1 MRDSANTN
9 GVPADAVYK
18 EVVVIG
24 NGPAGLSLSYMLAGN
39 WPYYNGKKHP
49 DEMLTAR
56 LRSTYSTKSLVE
68 QDLRFLAEGLEGRSS
83 NPVSVLLDQLSH
95 PCADQGVD
103 LPPLVEWR
111 HNPEYAID
119 HIVLGKGPPGGAW
132 QAMDGN
138 VLTISLNSW
147 MELPGLDFRSW
158 ESVNTGMISGAA
170 RRVPVSAVAAYY
182 RDYVKRM
189 KLSRF
194 FRDNILVTS
203 VTQLVPSQ
211 DTVDKDEQV
220 TGVSISDYSTLWL
233 VEGHDITNNSTV
245 TYVCQRVVLAMGST
259 DSRNQLG
266 VPGELSHPNWVF
278 HDLKSFENGLDT
290 LVKENSDVRNG
301 VRQVDP
307 VLIVGAGLSAA
318 DAVLSARFRS
328 LPIIHV
334 FRRSNVSLDKTL
346 PENMYPEYHK
356 VHQMM
361 SDQGG
366 GYQDYCAYQEHK
378 VIEISELP
386 DKKVRIISPS
396 GIITSHQVSLMAV
409 LIGTRPDLSFLP
421 HEYQDGK
428 NLGVKKDMPIDCRN
442 NPLAVDA
449 WSHCLK
455 HGPPG
460 LYALGP
466 LVGDNFV
473 RFIIGGA
480 LAITS
485 HIYKEKEDQ
494 KEALLLRNQ

>member
-9 GVPADAVYK
+9 GIPADAVYK

-39 WPYYNGKKHP
+39 WPYYNGKRHP

-56 LRSTYSTKSLVE
+56 LRSTTPGKSLVQ
-68 QDLRFLAEGLEGRSS
+68 QDLKFVAQGLEGRSS

-95 PCADQGVD
+95 PCADQGLD
-103 LPPLVEWR
+103 LPPVIEWR
-111 HNPEYAID
+111 HNIKYAVD

-147 MELPGLDFRSW
+147 MELPGFNFRSW
-158 ESVNTGMISGAA
+158 ESLNSGSISGAA
-170 RRVPVSAVAAYY
+170 RRVPVSSVAAYY
-182 RDYVKRM
+182 RDYVKLM

-194 FRDNILVTS
+194 FRDNTFVTS
-203 VTQLVPSQ
+203 IRQLVPLQETINKIKQ
-211 DTVDKDEQV
+211 DAKVDLCDC
-220 TGVSISDYSTLWL
+220 STLWL
-233 VEGHDITNNSTV
+233 VEGHDVTNDSPV

-266 VPGELSHPNWVF
+266 VPGELSYPNWVF
-278 HDLKSFENGLDT
+278 HDLKSFENSLDT
-290 LVKENSDVRNG
+290 LVKENVDVRNG

-318 DAVLSARFRS
+318 DAVLSARFWS

-334 FRRSNVSLDKTL
+334 FRKSNVSLDKTL

-366 GYQDYCAYQEHK
+366 GYPDYSAYQDHR
-378 VIEISELP
+378 VIDISEMP
-386 DKKVRIISPS
+386 DKKVRIISEN
-396 GIITSHQVSLMAV
+396 GTVTSHQVSLMAI
-409 LIGTRPDLSFLP
+409 LIGTRPDLSVLP
-421 HEYQDGK
+421 PEYQDGR
-428 NLGVKKDMPIDCRN
+428 NLGIKKDEPIDCRN
-442 NPLAVDA
+442 NPLAVDV

-485 HIYKEKEDQ
+485 HIYKQKGDENKE
-494 KEALLLRNQ
+494 LTL